1 MIYLFIQGGVLK
13 MIKIVNA
20 LCDLSD
26 EIKVFLIQHNKLLVS
41 LCILPLVLLSLFQYL
56 PQGKYMPFIIVIPW
70 IITVV
75 PAFLLIIAKLLELI
89 TIVCVWMCHNI
100 FKIFATIKTV
110 IIIFSAFFI
119 ISFISIGIAIA
130 ITNAIIEKIPPY
142 DFMFN
147 GELQT
152 YIVADIISIII
163 MFLSS
168 LLFHR
173 IYGAYYYDEW
183 SYKLVDI
190 IMTFLVTILFG
201 FLIGISSIFSDYIEL
216 YLKNQA
222 LTNNVDQITLDT
234 TVYLVI
240 SQIKIIVFTI
250 FTYIASFQAAF
261 KITNQYRDKNI

>member
-1 MIYLFIQGGVLK
+1 
-13 MIKIVNA
+13 
-20 LCDLSD
+20 
-26 EIKVFLIQHNKLLVS
+26 
-41 LCILPLVLLSLFQYL
+41 
-56 PQGKYMPFIIVIPW
+56 
-70 IITVV
+70 
-75 PAFLLIIAKLLELI
+75 
-89 TIVCVWMCHNI
+89 
-100 FKIFATIKTV
+100 
-110 IIIFSAFFI
+110 
-119 ISFISIGIAIA
+119 
-130 ITNAIIEKIPPY
+130 
-142 DFMFN
+142 MFN

-222 LTNNVDQITLDT
+222 LTNNFGYYRLFGDQSNQDNCFYNFHLYCI
-234 TVYLVI
+234 I
-240 SQIKIIVFTI
+240 SSCIQDNKPI
-250 FTYIASFQAAF
+250 
-261 KITNQYRDKNI
+261 

>member
-1 MIYLFIQGGVLK
+1 

-142 DFMFN
+142 D
-147 GELQT
+147 
-152 YIVADIISIII
+152 
-163 MFLSS
+163 S
-168 LLFHR
+168 LLFHS

>member
-130 ITNAIIEKIPPY
+130 ITNAIIEK
-142 DFMFN
+142 N
-147 GELQT
+147 T
-152 YIVADIISIII
+152 
-163 MFLSS
+163 S
-168 LLFHR
+168 L
-173 IYGAYYYDEW
+173 
-183 SYKLVDI
+183 
-190 IMTFLVTILFG
+190 
-201 FLIGISSIFSDYIEL
+201 
-216 YLKNQA
+216 
-222 LTNNVDQITLDT
+222 
-234 TVYLVI
+234 
-240 SQIKIIVFTI
+240 
-250 FTYIASFQAAF
+250 
-261 KITNQYRDKNI
+261 